1 MHAMARWTNCFEVE
15 EMTRQASGFL
25 ARVRLNPG
33 HPVYAVHFP
42 GQPVTPGVMLVKLV
56 HELLEQH
63 LGRPLRLHSIGQ
75 CKFLN
80 MLVPNK
86 TPQLLVH
93 VDVAET
99 QGLID
104 CKARG
109 EFDGVVFFKLDSVY
123 GD

>member
-1 MHAMARWTNCFEVE
+1 MERWTNCFTVE
-15 EMTRQASGFL
+15 EMTGHASGFS
-25 ARVRLNPG
+25 ARVRLNPD

-63 LGRPLRLHSIGQ
+63 LNRRLRLLSITQ

-80 MLVPNK
+80 MLVPNR
-86 TPQLLVH
+86 TPQMLVH

-99 QGLID
+99 GGHID

-123 GD
+123 SGY